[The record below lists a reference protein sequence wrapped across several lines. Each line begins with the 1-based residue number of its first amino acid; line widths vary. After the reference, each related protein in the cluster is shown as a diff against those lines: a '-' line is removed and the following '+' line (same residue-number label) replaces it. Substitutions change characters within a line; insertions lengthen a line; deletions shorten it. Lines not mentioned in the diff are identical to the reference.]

1 MDLVLPLRR
10 SRHRPEPLGDPLHKG
25 SRNLENSNRVALGSV
40 LTLLYGLVLA
50 LEAKGRIFRFLV
62 VIVVLIAV
70 YLRVRSGG
78 SRTSYC

>member
-10 SRHRPEPLGDPLHKG
+10 SRHRPEPLGDTSRKG

-50 LEAKGRIFRFLV
+50 LEAEGRIFRFLV
-62 VIVVLIAV
+62 VVVVLIAV

-78 SRTSYC
+78 SRTSYG